1 MADEASY
8 LSPEFLEKVGQTSTL
23 HQDLQQS
30 SCSLDLSVPNQ
41 DIKTLLTEDAFQLP
55 LEPNQPGSKLYQRI
69 VFKYGVTPAILRGL
83 HVHQHFSE
91 TDVDLHLDYLNETYN
106 LRVERTKNDM
116 PQGAIFTQADVDLF
130 NSNVTLRNAMQPA
143 ISR

>member
-8 LSPEFLEKVGQTSTL
+8 LTPEFLEKVGHTATL

-30 SCSLDLSVPNQ
+30 GHLLDLSVPNQ

-55 LEPNQPGSKLYQRI
+55 LEPNQPGSELYCRI
-69 VFKYGVTPAILRGL
+69 VFRYRVTPAILRGL

-91 TDVDLHLDYLNETYN
+91 ADVDLHLNYLNETYN

-116 PQGAIFTQADVDLF
+116 PQGAVFTQADVDLF
-130 NSNVTLRNAMQPA
+130 NSNVALRNAVQPT